1 MASSK
6 KKGIGIE
13 YNAPVTLTFSLLCV
27 AVLLLHQYVV
37 HATLLIFVAPGSQ
50 MGQFPFNYK
59 DPLHYIRLFTH
70 VLGHRDWSHL
80 VGNLSLLL
88 LLGPILEERF
98 GSKMLLVMVISTAF
112 VTGVIN
118 ACFIPQGLMG
128 ASGVVFMM
136 ILCSS
141 YSTIDRSRI
150 PLTFILVC
158 LIYLG
163 KEFLSLGYSNTTG
176 ISNLAHLVGGLCGS
190 IFGYLAVPAGKK
202 KGGRKTAAGSGRS
215 SGSRKKTEPTE
226 ETVFETDTVRVTK

>member
-6 KKGIGIE
+6 KKRIGIE

-37 HATLLIFVAPGSQ
+37 KTGTLLLFVAPGSQ
-50 MGQFPFNYK
+50 SGPFPFDYRN
-59 DPLHYIRLFTH
+59 PLHYIRLFTH

-98 GSKMLLVMVISTAF
+98 GSKMLLVMVVATAF

-141 YSTIDRSRI
+141 YSTIDRSKI

-163 KEFLSLGYSNTTG
+163 KEFLSLGNSQITG
-176 ISNLAHLVGGLCGS
+176 ISNIAHLVGGLCGS
-190 IFGYLAVPAGKK
+190 IFGYLAVPSKK
-202 KGGRKTAAGSGRS
+202 KSPARKNTSHNSA
-215 SGSRKKTEPTE
+215 KKEISKTGDV
-226 ETVFETDTVRVTK
+226 ETLFETDTVRVTK